1 MCNCCGRDF
10 RSATLDTFIF
20 SNDKWFKGGDG
31 IEETEREEIT
41 GRAEIFKRS
50 LDNQINRKKNC
61 HIKAFVV
68 DCQFLVI
75 YIVQDTRATMA

>member
-1 MCNCCGRDF
+1 MAGVF
-10 RSATLDTFIF
+10 VPPLWIHSF
-20 SNDKWFKGGDG
+20 SLMTNGSKADGGDVG
-31 IEETEREEIT
+31 REEA
-41 GRAEIFKRS
+41 GLEIFKRS

-75 YIVQDTRATMA
+75 HSTRHKGYNGIESS